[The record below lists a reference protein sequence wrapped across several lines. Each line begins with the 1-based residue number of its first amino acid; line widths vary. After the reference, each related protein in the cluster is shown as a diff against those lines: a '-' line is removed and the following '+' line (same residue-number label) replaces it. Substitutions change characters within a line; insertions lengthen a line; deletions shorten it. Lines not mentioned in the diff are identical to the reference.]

1 MKIEYLHASKYGN
14 GAMVAAEFERLMLA
28 RGVTVAVH
36 HIRDAKPSALGSA
49 DLYVFSSP
57 GRFGKPIGRMRRF
70 LKAVTL
76 PEGTPYA
83 VLTTEAAPR
92 PDTKTGRLPTDEE
105 LARHQRVRPIINEIL
120 EGKGL
125 VKVAEDKVHVTGL
138 KGPLEAGWH
147 QTVRAFVD
155 EICAATGEV
164 RSLSRVV

>member
-1 MKIEYLHASKYGN
+1 MDETPEELEQIRRE
-14 GAMVAAEFERLMLA
+14 AEQID
-28 RGVTVAVH
+28 VH
-36 HIRDAKPSALGSA
+36 QYKK
-49 DLYVFSSP
+49 
-57 GRFGKPIGRMRRF
+57 RFRF

-164 RSLSRVV
+164 RSLSKVV